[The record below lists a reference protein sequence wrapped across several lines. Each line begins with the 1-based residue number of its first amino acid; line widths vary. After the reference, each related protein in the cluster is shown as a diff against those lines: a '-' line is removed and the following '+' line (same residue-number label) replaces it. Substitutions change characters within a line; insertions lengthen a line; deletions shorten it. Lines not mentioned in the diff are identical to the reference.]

1 MREVRIPTGLFFE
14 KSKYE
19 ARKIWKEVEESLNT
33 LIKADPYY
41 GKSFYVLVYLKQRPD
56 GKQNRQAYLQPR
68 IVRPQACPDTG
79 LFRVIPNEAR
89 YEMIYWLPALEQMKA
104 FKSGG
109 AMSGEFA
116 AEWIKAFE
124 ENRLS
129 DPNDHDFTEQE
140 LRDILSGKPFGKS
153 PSDMDRDLRKHEGRM
168 KEFKRIS

>member
-1 MREVRIPTGLFFE
+1 MHEVRIPTGLFFE

-68 IVRPQACPDTG
+68 IIRPVACPDTG
-79 LFRVIPNEAR
+79 LFRVIPKQER
-89 YEMIYWLPALEQMKA
+89 YEMIYWLPALEQMNA
-104 FKSGG
+104 FRNGG
-109 AMSGEFA
+109 AMAGEYVA
-116 AEWIKAFE
+116 GWIKAFD

-129 DPNDHDFTEQE
+129 DPNDHDFSQE
-140 LRDILSGKPFGKS
+140 ELLEILSGKPFGKS
-153 PSDMDRDLRKHEGRM
+153 PADMDRSLKEAESRM
-168 KEFKRIS
+168 KDYKMV